1 MDIYLVWKTKQQ
13 MLLRKIFSF
22 PTLTLIVALTLS
34 AIAAWYSI
42 LGLTAIFAAAV
53 IPIIIM
59 GGSLEVAKVVTTLWL
74 HKYWDKAK
82 WNLKFY
88 LIPAVIALAFLTSM
102 GIFGFLSKAHSD
114 QTLVGGDT
122 SAKVELVDEKIKIAR
137 ENIAMNQKALE
148 QMNSQVDQLLG
159 RTDDDAGANRAVQ
172 VRRQQRAERNR
183 LQNEIGAEQETIAKL
198 NEEVAPIRA
207 EIRKIEAEV
216 GPIKYIAALIY
227 GDNPDTNLLERA
239 VRWVIIL
246 IVFVFDPLALMLV
259 LAAQSSYKWLDDDLR
274 VRRKEKEDE
283 ESEDVSTTRL
293 PQDDVSEFDNR
304 VGETPQQ
311 EPIPDAAELET
322 ILEEVKEDAEFKEAF
337 LKTKVDEDIS
347 KFLDENLND
356 MLHETAYDDPKEDEN
371 VSHPIQPDTIPTD
384 VVVRE
389 DVPETSTPDAVPS
402 GDILD
407 QKETR
412 NDEKTVI
419 TEGVTL
425 HQGEE
430 GYIQFE
436 GKSMSKAA
444 LQGMHPELFARPDTG
459 HQSTT
464 KFGVEFP
471 RFADKGDIFVR
482 VDVLPNRVYK
492 FDGFKWIEINKES
505 TDSYLF
511 DDQYVNYLVGKIETG
526 EYDVELLSDNEKE
539 QIADYIQRNQK

>member
-1 MDIYLVWKTKQQ
+1 

-74 HKYWDKAK
+74 HKYWNRAK
-82 WNLKFY
+82 WNLKLY

-114 QTLVGGDT
+114 QTLVSGDT

-274 VRRKEKEDE
+274 NRRKEEEDAKE
-283 ESEDVSTTRL
+283 SKDVPTTGL
-293 PQDDVSEFDNR
+293 PQDDVSEFNYG
-304 VGETPQQ
+304 VGEISQS
-311 EPIPDAAELET
+311 EPIPDAAALET
-322 ILEEVKEDAEFKEAF
+322 ILEEVKEE
-337 LKTKVDEDIS
+337 DE
-347 KFLDENLND
+347 FLDEALD
-356 MLHETAYDDPKEDEN
+356 DILRETAYDDPKEDTN
-371 VSHPIQPDTIPTD
+371 VSEPIQPDTIQPD
-384 VVVRE
+384 AMVRE
-389 DVPETSTPDAVPS
+389 DVPETPTPDAVPS
-402 GDILD
+402 GDSLD

-425 HQGEE
+425 HQGEG

-492 FDGFKWIEINKES
+492 FDGFKWIEINKDS

-511 DDQYVNYLVGKIETG
+511 DDQYVSYLVGKIETG

>member
-1 MDIYLVWKTKQQ
+1 

-74 HKYWDKAK
+74 HKYWDRATWK
-82 WNLKFY
+82 LKIY

-114 QTLVGGDT
+114 QTLVSGDT

-172 VRRQQRAERNR
+172 VRRQQRAERTR

-274 VRRKEKEDE
+274 NRRKEKEDDE
-283 ESEDVSTTRL
+283 E
-293 PQDDVSEFDNR
+293 DDK
-304 VGETPQQ
+304 
-311 EPIPDAAELET
+311 L
-322 ILEEVKEDAEFKEAF
+322 
-337 LKTKVDEDIS
+337 
-347 KFLDENLND
+347 LDETLDD
-356 MLHETAYDDPKEDEN
+356 MPHETAYDDPKEDEN
-371 VSHPIQPDTIPTD
+371 VSEPIQSDPIQPD

-389 DVPETSTPDAVPS
+389 DVPETPTPDAVAS
-402 GDILD
+402 GDSVE
-407 QKETR
+407 QSEAGESSSGEEPVTPVKPAVV
-412 NDEKTVI
+412 K

-425 HQGEE
+425 QESDG
-430 GYIQFE
+430 GYVSFE
-436 GKSMSKAA
+436 GKSVSKSA
-444 LQGMHPELFARPDTG
+444 LQGMRPDLFLQVDSAN
-459 HQSTT
+459 QSNTN
-464 KFGVEFP
+464 FGTDFP
-471 RFADKGDIFVR
+471 RFAKKGDTFVR
-482 VDVLPNRVYK
+482 VDTLPNRVFK
-492 FDGFKWIEINKES
+492 FSGTKWIEINKNTAS
-505 TDSYLF
+505 SYLY
-511 DDQYVNYLVGKIETG
+511 DEEYIAYLVSKIESG
-526 EYDVELLSDNEKE
+526 EYDVDLLSDAEKE
-539 QIADYIQRNQK
+539 QIEEYLMNRKS

>member
-1 MDIYLVWKTKQQ
+1 

-74 HKYWDKAK
+74 HKYWNRAK
-82 WNLKFY
+82 WNLKLY

-114 QTLVGGDT
+114 QTLVSGDT

-137 ENIAMNQKALE
+137 ENIAMSQKALE

-159 RTDDDAGANRAVQ
+159 RTDDDKGANRAVQ
-172 VRRQQRAERNR
+172 VRSQQRAERNR
-183 LQNEIGAEQETIAKL
+183 LQNEIAQEQEAIAKL

-274 VRRKEKEDE
+274 NRRKEKDAKEN
-283 ESEDVSTTRL
+283 EDVPTTKL
-293 PQDDVSEFDNR
+293 PQDDVSEFNYG
-304 VGETPQQ
+304 VGETPQS
-311 EPIPDAAELET
+311 EPIPDAVEPAT
-322 ILEEVKEDAEFKEAF
+322 VLEEVKEDEF
-337 LKTKVDEDIS
+337 
-347 KFLDENLND
+347 LNETLNN
-356 MLHETAYDDPKEDEN
+356 MPHETAYDDPKEDKN
-371 VSHPIQPDTIPTD
+371 VSEPIQPNDIQSN

-389 DVPETSTPDAVPS
+389 DVPETPTPDAVPS
-402 GDILD
+402 GSSVA
-407 QKETR
+407 QSEASESR
-412 NDEKTVI
+412 SREEPAAVI
-419 TEGVTL
+419 KTEGVTL
-425 HQGEE
+425 QESDG
-430 GYIQFE
+430 GYVSYE
-436 GKSMSKAA
+436 GKSVSKGA
-444 LQGMHPELFARPDTG
+444 LQGMRPDLFLQVDSG
-459 HQSTT
+459 NQPSTN
-464 KFGVEFP
+464 FGISFP
-471 RFADKGDIFVR
+471 QFAKKGDTFVR
-482 VDVLPNRVYK
+482 VDSLPNRVFK
-492 FDGFKWIEINKES
+492 FSGTKWIEINKEQTS
-505 TDSYLF
+505 TYLY
-511 DDQYVNYLVGKIETG
+511 DDEYVKYLVNKIEVG
-526 EYDVELLSDNEKE
+526 EYDVELLTESEKL
-539 QIADYIQRNQK
+539 QIEDFLLQNKNPK